1 LGATIGAGGR
11 GFQPQRRLHQRD
23 FAVGYKKRLAAPQKT
38 IYNREAKDG
47 TRWPCNAFFHPQ
59 GLVFHFGWERRRI
72 GPLMRG
78 FVPANE

>member
-1 LGATIGAGGR
+1 LGATIVAGGR

-38 IYNREAKDG
+38 IYNRRAPDG
-47 TRWPCNAFFHPQ
+47 TRLLATRYFPC
-59 GLVFHFGWERRRI
+59 GLIFHFGWEQRRI
-72 GPLMRG
+72 GPFVCG